1 MTMKPKSAQEKGK
14 RFEKFVIEQME
25 QEGLGKS
32 VRTPGS
38 GSGKIKGDIF
48 NNLDFMFECKNQ
60 KKLNWLQSIDQAKDQ
75 AVIGNFNSQKWALIV
90 KDART
95 PETDPEVYAIV
106 DLWQFLQLLKKNQE
120 PKIKAPDREMK
131 WKLANLKN
139 AIKQVDKYLK

>member
-1 MTMKPKSAQEKGK
+1 MKPKSAQEKGK

>member
-1 MTMKPKSAQEKGK
+1 VKPKSAQEKGK

-60 KKLNWLQSIDQAKDQ
+60 KKLNWLQSIDQAKNQ
-75 AVIGNFNSQKWALIV
+75 AVIGNFSSQKWALIV

-131 WKLANLKN
+131 WKLTNLKN

>member
-1 MTMKPKSAQEKGK
+1 MKPKSAQEKGK

-60 KKLNWLQSIDQAKDQ
+60 KKLNWLQSIDQAKNQ
-75 AVIGNFNSQKWALIV
+75 AVIGNFSSQKWALIV

-131 WKLANLKN
+131 WKLTNLKN